1 MQGGGYA
8 RDIYMNKENIEKMN
22 FQERRKRMRK
32 IISIILMGVILL
44 SSITV
49 IAYENEKNEEFE
61 KILSELSNY
70 NGKVVLAHSGTTQHL
85 LYPDG
90 TEEIIE
96 YKVTD
101 EDKQAIISLLETVID
116 NGYLH
121 EASSKNIQNFL
132 NRLGEIKLYLTMM
145 NRNENGGY
153 EEVIAKIE
161 EVEKII
167 PSKEEKSDTK
177 VIVGGKTKTHAT
189 FTDVKK
195 SDWFYDDVDKAYN
208 AGLITGVE
216 PTLFKPY
223 GTLTTAEALTLASR
237 INVIEDDGTG
247 NIKVDGLYER
257 LYELDSFVLDN
268 TWHWAEGYM
277 NYAIEHNIIQKN
289 YTLEELDTSITRA
302 EMADLFSRALH
313 ISSEEHLNDFT
324 KASEQNISDSV
335 KQLYEL
341 GIMVGDDNGSFR
353 LNDYITRAETSAIVC
368 RMLFPER
375 RISK

>member
-1 MQGGGYA
+1 
-8 RDIYMNKENIEKMN
+8 
-22 FQERRKRMRK
+22 MRK

-49 IAYENEKNEEFE
+49 IAYENERNGEFE
-61 KILSELSNY
+61 EILDKLSDFEGTASLASSGAKWHSVY
-70 NGKVVLAHSGTTQHL
+70 QDGEEVVET
-85 LYPDG
+85 
-90 TEEIIE
+90 IVE
-96 YKVTD
+96 YKITD
-101 EDKQAIISLLETVID
+101 EDKKAIISLLENIIT
-116 NGYLH
+116 NGYLNN
-121 EASSKNIQNFL
+121 ASEKNLTSLSHTLIFMKFSLTKL
-132 NRLGEIKLYLTMM
+132 NTKES
-145 NRNENGGY
+145 GGY

-161 EVEKII
+161 EVETLL

-195 SDWFYDDVDKAYN
+195 SDWFYDDVDEAYN

-223 GTLTTAEALTLASR
+223 GTLTIAEALTLASR
-237 INVIEDDGTG
+237 INVFEDDGTG

-257 LYELDSFVLDN
+257 LYELYSFVLDN
-268 TWHWAEGYM
+268 TRHWAEGYM

-289 YTLEELDTSITRA
+289 YTLEELDTPITRA
-302 EMADLFSRALH
+302 EMADIFSKAIH
-313 ISSEEHLNDFT
+313 ISSENLLNDFS
-324 KASEQNISDSV
+324 KVSVQNISDSV